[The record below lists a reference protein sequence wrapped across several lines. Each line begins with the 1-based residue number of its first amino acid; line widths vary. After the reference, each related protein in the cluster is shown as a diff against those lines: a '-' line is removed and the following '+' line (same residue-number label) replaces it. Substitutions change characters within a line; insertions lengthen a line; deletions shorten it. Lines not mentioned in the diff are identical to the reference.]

1 MFIVG
6 IMKKIKKVSQSKIGT
21 KSLYKD
27 GKMKKAKPDSD
38 KWNNLINDGWCIKEE
53 KLNGRT

>member
-1 MFIVG
+1 
-6 IMKKIKKVSQSKIGT
+6 MKKIKKVSQSKIGT